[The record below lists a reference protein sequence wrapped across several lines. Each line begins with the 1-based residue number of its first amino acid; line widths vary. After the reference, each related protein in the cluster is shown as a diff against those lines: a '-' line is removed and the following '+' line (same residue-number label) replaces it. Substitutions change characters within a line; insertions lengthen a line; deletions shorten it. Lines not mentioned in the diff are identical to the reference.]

1 MKFSLY
7 IVLGNVGAR
16 YSHDG
21 NSGLKY
27 SNKLCAF
34 QAIHTGIF
42 NWEQILIKDARMLIR
57 IIDRN
62 FDTKH

>member
-16 YSHDG
+16 YSHNG

-34 QAIHTGIF
+34 QAIHTVEIF
-42 NWEQILIKDARMLIR
+42 NWEQILINSKGCAHVNPHNRPK
-57 IIDRN
+57 
-62 FDTKH
+62 F